1 MSAPVAVHSAHTC
14 AGGGGDCGPARVH
27 TLSVHRQEDQGT
39 HMCLGMSGEAACL
52 HAVCLCVAHT
62 GS

>member
-1 MSAPVAVHSAHTC
+1 MHLWQSTVLTHVQ
-14 AGGGGDCGPARVH
+14 GGGDCGPARVH
-27 TLSVHRQEDQGT
+27 TLSVHIQEDQGT

-62 GS
+62 RS